1 MFNPFLQNKL
11 LAPQEH
17 NTIRTIDKNKLEF
30 IIMNLALHFLLELY
44 KINDFMWYENA
55 VYCSFTVRWF
65 ILTRQS
71 LIKMS
76 DRSFNCFLFAVRRRK
91 LCFFVAV
98 SCARSKHL
106 SPAGYYVVNYKDTL
120 CSFVEALF
128 IFAFSVAHFVSAWG
142 LTNMSNAS
150 PSSENTC
157 RAPLKKK
164 NAEDL
169 HPNDLKNA
177 ATLWIS
183 LVDDDF
189 GVSYFSCVVSRQTTL
204 AVYFMSLVGMIVYA
218 ATLSLGHLWVVFIT
232 AGALG

>member
-1 MFNPFLQNKL
+1 
-11 LAPQEH
+11 
-17 NTIRTIDKNKLEF
+17 
-30 IIMNLALHFLLELY
+30 MNLALHFLLELY

-157 RAPLKKK
+157 RAPFKKK
-164 NAEDL
+164 KRWRPSSKWLEKCSDALN
-169 HPNDLKNA
+169 
-177 ATLWIS
+177 
-183 LVDDDF
+183 
-189 GVSYFSCVVSRQTTL
+189 FSCWWRFWCLVFLLCRFQADDAGGLLHVSGGDDSLRCYAQPGSPLGGLHHRWSARVILSFIHCFFFVLFCFL
-204 AVYFMSLVGMIVYA
+204 AG
-218 ATLSLGHLWVVFIT
+218 
-232 AGALG
+232 